1 MINSSH
7 KHRNSQDHMELR
19 GGLLA
24 LAVIGT
30 KDWLPRY
37 LFVRGSK
44 AVGGLPQLYQLIDII
59 ASEGIQWY

>member
-1 MINSSH
+1 
-7 KHRNSQDHMELR
+7 MELR

-30 KDWLPRY
+30 KGRLPRY

-44 AVGGLPQLYQLIDII
+44 AVGDLPQLYQFVDVI
-59 ASEGIQWY
+59 ASEGV